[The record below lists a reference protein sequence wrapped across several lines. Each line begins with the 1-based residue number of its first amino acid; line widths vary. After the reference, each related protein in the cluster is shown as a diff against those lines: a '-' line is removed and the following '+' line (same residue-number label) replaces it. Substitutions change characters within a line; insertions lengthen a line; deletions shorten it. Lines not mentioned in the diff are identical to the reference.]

1 MTISV
6 QPDLRSPAL
15 RTFVADSAADQAAA
29 LQRLRDE
36 LSASGGPLIEE
47 DGSGATLVTFVY
59 IGPAAESVAVDSH
72 AVMSRDTG
80 DRALMTQVPGTE
92 VWYQSIVTEY
102 DELEVSYRFLVDS
115 RTALFNVEQIESSTR
130 TAESLNAYALDR
142 QLAFRDDP
150 FNQDRMM
157 LDGKQLFEENRA
169 VLGDA
174 TDLVRWENILTL
186 PKGRTNQALIA
197 RARTRETTLTEHRI
211 WSETF
216 GDERTVSVHVPSDQY
231 DGPYSVFFLLD
242 GPGGI
247 ALGLPALMDELT
259 ERGEIRPTVTVY
271 VHNKDFW
278 SRSVEMVCNPQL
290 VDQYAGELLPWVR
303 EHYDVSESAADVAV
317 SGGSYGGL
325 GSSWLAYSR
334 PDLFGNVL
342 SMSGS
347 YWWGM
352 KGAWGNND
360 ADSTVY
366 GIEDEPEWLTRQFA
380 AAERSA
386 VRFYIAAGKLES
398 QHLDGGI
405 SLLAA
410 NRHLRTVLQAKGYD
424 VHFDEYH
431 GGHDRAGWRG
441 ALIAG
446 LRYLLP
452 AR

>member
-1 MTISV
+1 MTTSLP
-6 QPDLRSPAL
+6 PDLRSPVL
-15 RTFVADSAADQAAA
+15 RTFAAA
-29 LQRLRDE
+29 TASDPVAALAGLRRE
-36 LSASGGPLIEE
+36 LTAAGGPLVED
-47 DGSGATLVTFVY
+47 DGSGTTLVTFVY
-59 IGPAAESVAVDSH
+59 VGPAAASVAVDSH
-72 AVMSRDTG
+72 AVMSRDAG
-80 DRALMTQVPGTE
+80 DREPMTRVPGTD
-92 VWYQSIVTEY
+92 VWYQTITTPY
-102 DELEVSYRFLVDS
+102 DELRVSYKFLVDS
-115 RTALFNVEQIESSTR
+115 RTALYNVEQIEAATQ
-130 TAESLNAYALDR
+130 TAEGLTAYALDR
-142 QLAFRDDP
+142 HVAIHDDP
-150 FNQDRMM
+150 FNADRMI
-157 LDGKQLFEENRA
+157 LDGKQLFEENRDT
-169 VLGDA
+169 LGGT

-186 PKGRTNQALIA
+186 PKGRTDEDLIA
-197 RARTRETTLTEHRI
+197 QARTHETTVTEHRI
-211 WSETF
+211 WSDTF
-216 GDERTVSVHVPSDQY
+216 GDERTISIHAPSPAY
-231 DGPYSVFFLLD
+231 DGPYPVFFLLD

-259 ERGEIRPTVTVY
+259 ARGETRPTVTVY

-303 EHYDVSESAADVAV
+303 EHYEVSDSAADVAV

-352 KGAWGNND
+352 QGAWGND
-360 ADSTVY
+360 DPDSLVY

-380 AAERSA
+380 ASERSD
-386 VRFYIAAGKLES
+386 VRFYIAAGSLES

-405 SLLAA
+405 SLLAS

-424 VHFDEYH
+424 VTFDEYH

-446 LRYLLP
+446 LRHLLP
-452 AR
+452 PR